1 MMCGSAS
8 VHVCVDAGYKE
19 GEPLG
24 HVRRRWPAHHLGA
37 VLLAS
42 FANSPMAEKRLTGR
56 RSTFP
61 PVRPRGH
68 LELRVID
75 AQPGGDGWIVPLAV
89 TAALFDDREATETAC
104 RAVRRAH
111 ARSAERPNN
120 SLYEVAARDG
130 LTDPELR
137 RAAVIC
143 VTTALDALP
152 RLGAKNLVTDA
163 ATEFSWS
170 APCRGP
176 LPRRRHAGHAG
187 RHRPRPAQ
195 REERPMNR
203 STDATSTTAV
213 GEVPTDAKT
222 RRERGAPHARHG
234 SANAPPC

>member
-1 MMCGSAS
+1 MMCGSVS

-111 ARSAERPNN
+111 ARSAGARTIPCTRSRPATG
-120 SLYEVAARDG
+120 S
-130 LTDPELR
+130 P
-137 RAAVIC
+137 IPSC
-143 VTTALDALP
+143 VGRPSSASPPHSTP
-152 RLGAKNLVTDA
+152 CPG
-163 ATEFSWS
+163 S
-170 APCRGP
+170 APRTWSRALRPSSPGAPRVVGRCPADDMPVTPGATGPGP
-176 LPRRRHAGHAG
+176 LNEKNGP
-187 RHRPRPAQ
+187 
-195 REERPMNR
+195 
-203 STDATSTTAV
+203 
-213 GEVPTDAKT
+213 
-222 RRERGAPHARHG
+222 
-234 SANAPPC
+234 